1 MHDLTE
7 KIEPVHR
14 RAFRII
20 STSASKEGVD
30 WFLAGALARDWILTE
45 IYNIDTL
52 RATFDADLAL
62 ALPDWDTF
70 YRLRQLIL
78 DSGEFLPDKHG
89 RTHRL
94 DHSIVGGFHL
104 DLSPYGPL
112 AGEEAKIA
120 WPPTHDTVM
129 NVIGFEDAYRA
140 AITVLVEADLPVRV
154 SSPAGLIAMK
164 ILAWEDRK
172 YHPQNKDARDIRL
185 LLDKYEV
192 VAGERLHEEGG
203 VMVVENFDADRA
215 SARLLGRDVAS
226 ILTGLARQRV
236 AFLVDRELGKEG
248 AGGLIGDL
256 LRMGSDLLYEEEN
269 FERMRS
275 LVQSF
280 RNGFDD

>member
-7 KIEPVHR
+7 KIDPVHR

-20 STSASKEGVD
+20 STSASREGVD

-52 RATFDADLAL
+52 RATFDADIAL
-62 ALPDWDTF
+62 ALPDWNVF
-70 YRLRQLIL
+70 YRVRQLIL
-78 DSGEFLPDKHG
+78 DSGEFLSDKHG
-89 RTHRL
+89 RNYRL
-94 DHSIVGGFHL
+94 DHSSVSGFHL
-104 DLSPYGPL
+104 DLIPYGPL

-129 NVIGFEDAYRA
+129 TVIGFEDAYRA

-154 SSPAGLIAMK
+154 SSPAGLMAMK

-172 YHPQNKDARDIRL
+172 YHLPQYKDARDIRL
-185 LLDKYEV
+185 LLNNYKV
-192 VAGERLHEEGG
+192 VAGERLYEGA
-203 VMVVENFDADRA
+203 MIAEDYDEDRA
-215 SARLLGRDVAS
+215 AARLLGRDVAS

-236 AFLVDRELGKEG
+236 VFLVDRELGKEG

-256 LRMGSDLLYEEEN
+256 LRIGTDRFYEEEN
-269 FERMRS
+269 FEKMRS

>member
-7 KIEPVHR
+7 KIDPVHR

-89 RTHRL
+89 RNHRL
-94 DHSIVGGFHL
+94 DHSIVRGFHL
-104 DLSPYGPL
+104 DLIPYGPL

-129 NVIGFEDAYRA
+129 NVIGF
-140 AITVLVEADLPVRV
+140 
-154 SSPAGLIAMK
+154 
-164 ILAWEDRK
+164 
-172 YHPQNKDARDIRL
+172 
-185 LLDKYEV
+185 
-192 VAGERLHEEGG
+192 
-203 VMVVENFDADRA
+203 
-215 SARLLGRDVAS
+215 
-226 ILTGLARQRV
+226 
-236 AFLVDRELGKEG
+236 
-248 AGGLIGDL
+248 
-256 LRMGSDLLYEEEN
+256 
-269 FERMRS
+269 
-275 LVQSF
+275 
-280 RNGFDD
+280 